1 MHNFYK
7 FLLLHDQNF
16 SNLLLF
22 FGIFCIYYITAGE
35 DVQGVCFWGTRFLE
49 RKLCKELYTAA
60 AGLCGG
66 YGREGDF
73 GILRGVRLKF
83 VRPVDVGL
91 V

>member
-1 MHNFYK
+1 MV
-7 FLLLHDQNF
+7 F
-16 SNLLLF
+16 SSFSLPFLF
-22 FGIFCIYYITAGE
+22 FLYYSTGVGR
-35 DVQGVCFWGTRFLE
+35 VQEWSSGGTRFLE